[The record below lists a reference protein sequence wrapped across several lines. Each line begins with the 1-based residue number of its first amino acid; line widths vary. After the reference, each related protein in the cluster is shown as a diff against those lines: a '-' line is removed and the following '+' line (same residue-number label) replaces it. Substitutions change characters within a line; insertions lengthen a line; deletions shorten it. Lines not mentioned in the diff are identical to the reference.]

1 MNKNHCNVPDV
12 PKGLSEAQKQRVV
25 RANQAYCEACTE
37 NGIKVC
43 SWESFQSWKDYV
55 EGKIDESQLAESA
68 ANDLK
73 EFKNVF
79 QKYTIIQEDEPAASS
94 EDSIRKERA
103 KSANRIYKKVCS
115 ESGLS
120 PCFFKNFNSWSDY
133 VNGRIRDAEFLEKV
147 RIEVENMVREAS
159 PEA

>member
-1 MNKNHCNVPDV
+1 MNKSNCNIPDV
-12 PKGLSEAQKQRVV
+12 PKGLSEAEKQRVV
-25 RANQAYCEACTE
+25 RANQAYCEACEE

-55 EGKIDESQLAESA
+55 DGKIDDTQLTESA

-79 QKYTIIQEDEPAASS
+79 QKYTIIHEDEPKVST
-94 EDSIRKERA
+94 EDTIKKERA
-103 KSANRIYKKVCS
+103 KLANRIYKKMCN

-120 PCFFKNFNSWSDY
+120 YCFFKNFGTWSDY
-133 VNGRIRDAEFLEKV
+133 VNGNIGDLEFVEKV
-147 RIEVENMVREAS
+147 RLEVGNMGQEAS
-159 PEA
+159 Q